1 MSQNDAFWQ
10 NDRKIDRY
18 DHDEVRS
25 NMIVRLFT
33 GIVTTNN
40 AVSSLVNEINDI
52 KSSPNMC

>member
-10 NDRKIDRY
+10 NDRKINRY

-25 NMIVRLFT
+25 NMILRIFT
-33 GIVTTNN
+33 EIVTTNN